1 VNPPDNASA
10 AAPAAG
16 ASAVGPAAAPASPTG
31 DLDVPRIA
39 AELRLVVGRLARKL
53 REHSPS
59 GLTPTQLSSL
69 ANIDEYG
76 PLRLTA
82 LAAREAVAPPT
93 ASRAVDA
100 LVGHG
105 LVTREADP
113 DDARSTILRVSSQG
127 DAFLAS
133 WRQSRDALLA
143 SRLVTFDPAAVE
155 RLAQT
160 LPVLR
165 AVLDSLTADSS
176 AEPPQ

>member
-1 VNPPDNASA
+1 
-10 AAPAAG
+10 
-16 ASAVGPAAAPASPTG
+16 
-31 DLDVPRIA
+31 
-39 AELRLVVGRLARKL
+39 
-53 REHSPS
+53 
-59 GLTPTQLSSL
+59 
-69 ANIDEYG
+69 
-76 PLRLTA
+76 
-82 LAAREAVAPPT
+82 
-93 ASRAVDA
+93 VDA